1 MLFCIPGVALFKL
14 TVLFQFFESLP
25 LSRGF
30 ILSRE
35 MFLVFTKFLLCH
47 LSEYQIESIVFP
59 LASLRRISS
68 PVFTKP
74 RLDSPKT
81 VLYGYN
87 SKLYLA
93 TVSESAIN
101 RKYWFG
107 GSIMLVVNSFVIF

>member
-1 MLFCIPGVALFKL
+1 MLFCIPGVAPLEL
-14 TVLFQFFESLP
+14 TLLLQFLESFPFNCGL
-25 LSRGF
+25 
-30 ILSRE
+30 ILSRD
-35 MFLVFTKFLLCH
+35 MFFVLTKFLLCH
-47 LSEYQIESIVFP
+47 LSEYQTESIVFP

-107 GSIMLVVNSFVIF
+107 GSIMLVVDSLLVF